1 MVREGGFLGKQTWLS
16 SPAKSE
22 LQENVIYMGKSGG
35 KIMSRL
41 STENAIETNRKK
53 ELNDNE
59 LQKVMG
65 YLGTL
70 YRQAALRVDLTD
82 HDKPQSALTGRY
94 LDDRSFIYSIDRSL
108 QDCSKETQL
117 VIRKQ
122 FLEVNEK
129 NWYLQFFS
137 QGNFRKILLNAIRE
151 FLRIMDL
158 L

>member
-1 MVREGGFLGKQTWLS
+1 MINTLNNFHNLDNAKQ
-16 SPAKSE
+16 
-22 LQENVIYMGKSGG
+22 
-35 KIMSRL
+35 
-41 STENAIETNRKK
+41 KK
-53 ELNDNE
+53 ELNDYE
-59 LQKVMG
+59 LQKIMS
-65 YLGTL
+65 YLGEL
-70 YRQAALRVDLTD
+70 YRQASLRIDLTD
-82 HDKPQSALTGRY
+82 HDKPQSVVSDRY
-94 LDDRSFIYSIDRSL
+94 LDDRSFVYSIDRSL

-137 QGNFRKILLNAIRE
+137 QGSFRKILLNAIRE